1 MRLPR
6 VLREWSDLLLAT
18 ALVAVVAGCTSSA
31 PSSPTAPTPQPVVI
45 PPPVA
50 APPTVECPAPVVL
63 STTSSSGTTATF
75 PTPESEGG
83 QAPVTVACTPASGGT
98 FPIGSTEV
106 RCTATDALNQTGSC
120 VFPVNVTRTPQL
132 TKVKFMAYGDSIT
145 VGWVA
150 TNNPSGTPP
159 YLLRIATEAAYPL
172 VLWQM
177 LEARY
182 TAQDFT
188 VTNEGK
194 GGEKAA
200 DAYSR
205 FFAAV
210 NTHQPEVVLI
220 LDGYNDLGAGADG
233 IPTALT
239 GVSDMAKHAR
249 FRGARVFIGTLSA
262 PTPFINRGLG
272 DSVIRAY
279 NDELKD
285 VARGEG
291 AVLVDVYAATVT
303 NPALYN
309 SDDNRHLSE
318 AGYRKVAETFL
329 AAIRANLEQP

>member
-1 MRLPR
+1 M
-6 VLREWSDLLLAT
+6 VLAAALLA
-18 ALVAVVAGCTSSA
+18 AVAGCTSAA
-31 PSSPTAPTPQPVVI
+31 PSPTAPTPPPVVT

-50 APPTVECPAPVVL
+50 AAPTLQCPAPLVV

-83 QAPVTVACTPASGGT
+83 QAPVTVACAPASGAT

-120 VFPVNVTRTPQL
+120 VFPVNVSRTPQL
-132 TKVKFMAYGDSIT
+132 TKVKFLAFGDSIT
-145 VGWVA
+145 VGWIA
-150 TNNPSGTPP
+150 TTNPSGTPP
-159 YLLRIATEAAYPL
+159 YNLRVATESAYPA
-172 VLWQM
+172 VLAQL

-182 TAQDFT
+182 TAQDF
-188 VTNEGK
+188 VVINEGK

-200 DAYSR
+200 DGYSR
-205 FFAAV
+205 FFSAV

-233 IPTALT
+233 IPAAITAVT
-239 GVSDMAKHAR
+239 DMAKHAR
-249 FRGARVFIGTLSA
+249 FRGARVFIGTLTS
-262 PTPFINRGLG
+262 PVPGINKGLS
-272 DSVIRAY
+272 DQVIRAY
-279 NDELKD
+279 NDRLKD
-285 VARGEG
+285 VARGEL
-291 AVLVDVYAATVT
+291 AVLVDLHAATVT